1 MPTTLPKGVS
11 ETHVSLFDGTNCG
24 IAVDGKP
31 VFRCSI
37 TPRPAPARRTAST
50 CSRHKIAGDGQ
61 PALSVFGD
69 KPSIDQVQLFVVSK
83 GWRFERLISRQIN
96 VNFGERPKEADV
108 LEFLR
113 RLKRSE
119 FGNAQSGSVFLFGH
133 PTYSP
138 PSPPALKN

>member
-1 MPTTLPKGVS
+1 MKTAIASLILTVS
-11 ETHVSLFDGTNCG
+11 ALTVSA
-24 IAVDGKP
+24 AVSP
-31 VFRCSI
+31 VS
-37 TPRPAPARRTAST
+37 ASSPDPLEVT
-50 CSRHKIAGDGQ
+50 SHKIAGDGQ